1 VHFSFKALILPAQSA
16 RKMSAL
22 SPFVRVAR
30 MGCSLSNR
38 FSPREARAETMT
50 SSKPESLLEKQTV
63 KIQV

>member
-1 VHFSFKALILPAQSA
+1 VRAMPAPLAQ
-16 RKMSAL
+16 
-22 SPFVRVAR
+22 